1 MRYTAMTIADL
12 REASGMNIKAFAEY
26 LHIPYRTIQ
35 NWLSGEREAPAYLV
49 ELIEYKL
56 RNEGLI

>member
-1 MRYTAMTIADL
+1 MTIADL

-35 NWLSGEREAPAYLV
+35 NWLSGEREAPPYLV

>member
-1 MRYTAMTIADL
+1 MNVNAL
-12 REASGMNIKAFAEY
+12 RKASGMSIKAFAEY
-26 LHIPYRTIQ
+26 LNIPYRTIQ
-35 NWLSGEREAPAYLV
+35 NWLSGKREAPPYLV

>member
-1 MRYTAMTIADL
+1 MTITDL

-26 LHIPYRTIQ
+26 FHIPYRTIQ

-56 RNEGLI
+56 RKEGLI

>member
-1 MRYTAMTIADL
+1 MTIADL
-12 REASGMNIKAFAEY
+12 REASGMSIKAFSEY

-35 NWLSGEREAPAYLV
+35 NWLSGEREAPTYLV